1 MDKIIFF
8 HMNQLGDL
16 LFSLPVLKAAR
27 QKYPNVKIYC
37 VARKN
42 LAGLLESTKL
52 VDKIFLKVGSLG
64 AEIDLIA
71 AIRKEKIDALGHDI
85 KLVKG
90 TSATCEESGTMQHY
104 KCKRCEKSYDF
115 TKSG

>member
-16 LFSLPVLKAAR
+16 LFSLPVLKATR
-27 QKYPNVKIYC
+27 QKYPNIKIYC

-71 AIRKEKIDALGHDI
+71 AIKREKIDTAVLFSESPETLLLAYFSKI
-85 KLVKG
+85 KN
-90 TSATCEESGTMQHY
+90 
-104 KCKRCEKSYDF
+104 
-115 TKSG
+115 